1 MTARDSSVPF
11 STRASAGRA
20 AGTATVT
27 TALILTLALQSA
39 VPPFAT
45 DMYTPA
51 FPRVTAD
58 LATSASLVGLTLTT
72 FFLGMALGQLLGGP
86 LSDQR
91 GRRTPMIAG
100 GLICT
105 LGAVGCALAPS
116 IGLLIVFRVVQGFG
130 GGFAPMV
137 APVLGGTV
145 LTLGGTWRTVFWFLV
160 GFGLLMTITATVFVP
175 ESLPVEQ
182 RHGGGLRLFASGL
195 SQVLRIRLFVGYML
209 TAALSGLTMM
219 AYIANSSYVLQEQKG
234 LQPMPFA
241 LFFAST
247 ALSQI
252 LLSIVNAKIV
262 GRHFRPRTLI
272 GFGLTLA
279 TLAVAALT
287 VGVFA
292 LDTPLLL
299 TCAGFLVLMAV
310 QAFIFGNANALA
322 AAEAPHIAGAASAV
336 LGVTQAVA
344 MATSAPLASSGGA
357 ATAVPMIW
365 VMIIGVAGSL
375 FAYLVLARPSADRT
389 IEPSLTGG
397 GVPVAHQYLVVANRT
412 LGGQELLDAIRDRMS
427 RGPAEFWVLVPA
439 TPTTHLV
446 NDFNAL
452 SCAFPV
458 DPDVLPG
465 AADVRTR
472 DQAIA
477 EAKSNLD
484 TEFAIRRDHPL
495 NVAAGY
501 LPLARLGSPTSCPRQ
516 NQCSADGHH
525 FPKQRRPTIPSAGRR
540 RDALSKYTF
549 QGRTGVARQISRI
562 CSASCPS
569 GSALPSAE
577 RAIVPRK
584 GGTYLEPS
592 SVRSAARLIETDQ
605 PKVVRQ

>member
-1 MTARDSSVPF
+1 
-11 STRASAGRA
+11 
-20 AGTATVT
+20 VT

-72 FFLGMALGQLLGGP
+72 FFLGMALGQLVGGP

-91 GRRTPMIAG
+91 GRRRPMIVG

-130 GGFAPMV
+130 GGLAAVVARAVVVDVAKGDQLAKVMSIMMAIGGLAPMV

-160 GFGLLMTITATVFVP
+160 GFGLLMMITAIVFVP
-175 ESLPVEQ
+175 ESLPQER
-182 RHGGGLRLFASGL
+182 RHGGGLRQFASGL

-209 TAALSGLTMM
+209 TAALSGFTMM
-219 AYIANSSYVLQEQKG
+219 AYIANSSYVLQVQKG
-234 LQPMPFA
+234 LRPLPFA

-247 ALSQI
+247 ALAQV
-252 LLSIVNAKIV
+252 LLSVVNAKIV
-262 GRHFRPRTLI
+262 GRRFQPRTLI

-279 TLAVAALT
+279 TVAVATLT

-292 LDTPLLL
+292 LDTPLIL

-322 AAEAPHIAGAASAV
+322 AGQARHIAGAASAV

-357 ATAVPMIW
+357 ATAAPMIC
-365 VMIIGVAGSL
+365 VMIAGLAGSL
-375 FAYLVLARPSADRT
+375 FAYLVLARPSADRAG
-389 IEPSLTGG
+389 EPLPTDRE
-397 GVPVAHQYLVVANRT
+397 VPVAHQCLVVANHT
-412 LGGQELLDAIRDRMS
+412 LGGEELLDAIRDRVS
-427 RGPAEFWVLVPA
+427 RGPAAFWVLVPA
-439 TPTTHLV
+439 TPTIHFV

-458 DPDVLPG
+458 ELDVLPSARTHDEG
-465 AADVRTR
+465 VADA
-472 DQAIA
+472 Q
-477 EAKSNLD
+477 SSLD
-484 TEFAIRRDHPL
+484 TELH
-495 NVAAGY
+495 
-501 LPLARLGSPTSCPRQ
+501 RLREIGAT
-516 NQCSADGHH
+516 ADGAVGD
-525 FPKQRRPTIPSAGRR
+525 PDPMKAIEKTLAQRRFDEII
-540 RDALSKYTF
+540 LSTLPP
-549 QGRTGVARQISRI
+549 GISRWL
-562 CSASCPS
+562 AWD
-569 GSALPSAE
+569 LPHRV
-577 RAIVPRK
+577 RARTDVPL
-584 GGTYLEPS
+584 TVITS
-592 SVRSAARLIETDQ
+592 RSRFMISHD
-605 PKVVRQ
+605 V